1 MTYPPPSVQAALA
14 SLRERW
20 GGAAPR
26 PGVEIEG
33 SLAVAPR
40 PSPATERGELENMPG
55 SLPVASDRAIPTGFA
70 ALDAILGLG
79 GLPRAATTAIHGQGT
94 SGKTT
99 LALQAVAQAQAAGGI
114 VAYLDLARSLDPV
127 EAVTRGV
134 QLQWLVVLT
143 PDSTEQALAMAATL
157 LQDRT
162 VDLLLLDLPARPL
175 QGASISAA
183 TLAERFG
190 RLAALARR
198 AGVQLLVLEPPNL
211 PSALAGALTQ
221 VSALRLELSRKG
233 WIWLGRDVIGQRIE
247 ARVVRDRFG
256 PPGRV
261 AELRILYAEGGL
273 RDACLARAE
282 LLREGA
288 AGPGRL
294 SALTGVAPPGGSRPS
309 ALYPARPSPP
319 LHLTAIPVSHH
330 ATPPSPLAPS
340 PASIGPQQGFG
351 VIGGRADRSGRQAVD
366 GRIGPGREP
375 VGARTGR
382 SRRDATRGSS

>member
-1 MTYPPPSVQAALA
+1 MATPPPSVQATLA

-33 SLAVAPR
+33 SLAVAPK
-40 PSPATERGELENMPG
+40 PSPATERGDLENMPG
-55 SLPVASDRAIPTGFA
+55 SLPVAWDRAIPTGFA

-114 VAYLDLARSLDPV
+114 CAYLDLARSLDPV

-198 AGVQLLVLEPPNL
+198 AGVGLLTP
-211 PSALAGALTQ
+211 
-221 VSALRLELSRKG
+221 RLVPDLHR
-233 WIWLGRDVIGQRIE
+233 RQYDFM
-247 ARVVRDRFG
+247 ARV
-256 PPGRV
+256 
-261 AELRILYAEGGL
+261 
-273 RDACLARAE
+273 
-282 LLREGA
+282 
-288 AGPGRL
+288 
-294 SALTGVAPPGGSRPS
+294 
-309 ALYPARPSPP
+309 
-319 LHLTAIPVSHH
+319 
-330 ATPPSPLAPS
+330 
-340 PASIGPQQGFG
+340 
-351 VIGGRADRSGRQAVD
+351 
-366 GRIGPGREP
+366 
-375 VGARTGR
+375 
-382 SRRDATRGSS
+382 